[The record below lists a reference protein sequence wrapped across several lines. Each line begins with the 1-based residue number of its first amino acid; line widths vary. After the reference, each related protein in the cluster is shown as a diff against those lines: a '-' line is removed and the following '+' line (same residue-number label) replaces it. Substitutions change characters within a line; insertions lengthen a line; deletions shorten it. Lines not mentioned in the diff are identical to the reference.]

1 MALLDDLAKG
11 GTPTGLAVGI
21 GAALL
26 TPVLLPAVSSVL
38 RPAAK
43 AVMRTG
49 ITLYRQTVEPLAAA
63 VGNLV
68 TEAQL
73 ELAASSGARA
83 AEPETKAS
91 EDAAGQPQKR
101 RSQRLGD
108 APSIPPGRA

>member
-11 GTPTGLAVGI
+11 GAPTGLAVGI

-26 TPVLLPAVSSVL
+26 TPMLLPAVSSVL
-38 RPAAK
+38 RPATK
-43 AVMRTG
+43 AAMRTG

-73 ELAASSGARA
+73 ELAAA
-83 AEPETKAS
+83 AGEQTTGSAAKSP
-91 EDAAGQPQKR
+91 EDAAGQQHKR
-101 RSQRLGD
+101 RSSHR
-108 APSIPPGRA
+108 

>member
-1 MALLDDLAKG
+1 LALLDDLAKG

-38 RPAAK
+38 RPATK

-91 EDAAGQPQKR
+91 DDVAGQPHR
-101 RSQRLGD
+101 RRGSPR
-108 APSIPPGRA
+108 